1 MVKEMKKFR
10 DHGDG
15 TATLKL
21 DHYYVTNID
30 PWDKS
35 NPNMVGSYKLLNVQQ
50 QRVETSVS
58 ILFY

>member
-1 MVKEMKKFR
+1 MVKELKKFR

-30 PWDKS
+30 PWDKNKS
-35 NPNMVGSYKLLNVQQ
+35 NLAGSYNVINVQ
-50 QRVETSVS
+50 
-58 ILFY
+58 